1 MSPPLDT
8 DLSDNNNIMITMR
21 LFLKRLLDLES
32 KLFKITHTEVRF
44 VRVVNQ
50 FGATEGV
57 NVLLLKSLVT
67 RAWTSQSLSR

>member
-1 MSPPLDT
+1 MRLALDT
-8 DLSDNNNIMITMR
+8 VLSDNNSIMITMR
-21 LFLKRLLDLES
+21 LLKRLLDLES
-32 KLFKITHTEVRF
+32 QMFEITHTEVRF

-67 RAWTSQSLSR
+67 RASTSQSLSR

>member
-1 MSPPLDT
+1 MSPALDT
-8 DLSDNNNIMITMR
+8 VLSDNNNIMITMR
-21 LFLKRLLDLES
+21 LLKRLLDLES
-32 KLFKITHTEVRF
+32 QMFEITHTEVRF

-67 RAWTSQSLSR
+67 RASTSQSLSR